1 MSKYEFTD
9 DMAEISGIG
18 GSYEDACRQMVVA
31 GLEWWDANPKA
42 NPVSETLEGVYGLIN
57 PGNEDAKALEKVML
71 GAVPDCTGA
80 MHHATTMA
88 VLFIHANG
96 WDEYARQMRE
106 AKARKVAG

>member
-1 MSKYEFTD
+1 MTWPRSAASAATTRKP
-9 DMAEISGIG
+9 A
-18 GSYEDACRQMVVA
+18 ARW
-31 GLEWWDANPKA
+31 LWWDANPKA